1 MICLK
6 RERCFYGFLIL
17 LIGFGVTNANTELDS
32 LKQIVEILP
41 NDSIKCA
48 NLLRIA
54 DILYDGEEAIR
65 YAERALH
72 LAKKLDN
79 DPLRAKAYHR
89 AAWCYGYDEMD
100 KKNSLLDSSMQVY
113 TRLDDLR
120 GIARTYNTKAVILK
134 DYGLFDEALLAYQ
147 QALDYGITAKD
158 KKIQSTILN
167 NWCVAYNEMEQP
179 DKGLPK
185 CEEALQ
191 LHLDAPRVDPT
202 KVGRVYF
209 NLAESARLTGRT
221 NQAATYYL
229 ESFRYRKRG
238 NGLGIEENLISL
250 VNLACEAAEL
260 GKDTSNIHQQIQD
273 LGFPHIMA
281 MLDSTL
287 YFPSVQDRPTVIYTI
302 LDSRRRWQFM
312 QGNYEQAY
320 NLLSEMKSMDENTKL
335 SESSLD
341 ALADLKIKYERDQ
354 LRINLLEEEILTQEK
369 ENQVNLLLLFLGITL
384 LILAIGILIYQNR
397 QKSNRLLLAAAKQ
410 EQQIISIR
418 SMLEGQ
424 EKERAR
430 IARDLHDGLGNMLST
445 VKASVGSLQ
454 HQVSDQQ
461 TGQIYAKA
469 SEMIDEACTEVQKIA
484 HEMMPRALEKLG
496 LKKALEDLVWKMEA
510 NHDFEV
516 SFDVYGEEK
525 ILDDSSNIMIYR
537 IVQELFNNIIKYAA
551 AEEVVFQMTYSENW
565 LNLTLED
572 DGKGFDPNNLAEGKG
587 LGLKSIAFRTQYIGG
602 EYEIDSREGMG
613 TSVSINVPLVAVSS

>member
-1 MICLK
+1 MICFKWK
-6 RERCFYGFLIL
+6 RYFYSLWLLIL
-17 LIGFGVTNANTELDS
+17 GIGVVNANTELDS
-32 LKQIVEILP
+32 LKQVVVVLP
-41 NDSIKCA
+41 NDSIKCV

-54 DILYDGEEAIR
+54 DILYDGEEAIH
-65 YAERALH
+65 YAELALQ
-72 LAKKLDN
+72 LAKEMN
-79 DPLRAKAYHR
+79 NEPLIAKAYHR

-100 KKNSLLDSSMQVY
+100 KKTSLLDSSIHIY
-113 TRLDDLR
+113 SYLNDLK
-120 GIARTYNTKAVILK
+120 GLARSYSSRAVILV
-134 DYGLFDEALLAYQ
+134 DYGLFEDALLAYQ
-147 QALDYGITAKD
+147 QALDYSIEAKD
-158 KKIQSTILN
+158 ANMQATILN
-167 NWCVAYNEMEQP
+167 NWCVAYNEMGQP

-191 LHLDAPRVDPT
+191 LRLEASEVNPT
-202 KVGRVYF
+202 KLGRVYF
-209 NLAESARLTGRT
+209 NLAEAAKLTGKT

-229 ESFRYRKRG
+229 ASFRYRKRG

-260 GKDTSNIHQQIQD
+260 GRDTSNIHQQIQD
-273 LGFPHIMA
+273 LGFPHIIA

-287 YFPSVQDRPTVIYTI
+287 YFPSVSDRPTVIYTI
-302 LDSRRRWQFM
+302 LDSRRRWQLM
-312 QGNYEQAY
+312 QGHYKQAY
-320 NLLSEMKSMDENTKL
+320 DLLSEMKSMDENTKL

-341 ALADLKIKYERDQ
+341 AIADLKIKYEREQ
-354 LRINLLEEEILTQEK
+354 LKIKLLEEEILNRK
-369 ENQVNLLLLFLGITL
+369 KANQVNLLLLFLGISL
-384 LILAIGILIYQNR
+384 LVLAVGILIYQNR
-397 QKSNRLLLAAAKQ
+397 QKSNRLLLSAAKQ

-454 HQVSDQQ
+454 HQVDDQQ
-461 TGQIYAKA
+461 TGQVYAKA
-469 SEMIDEACTEVQKIA
+469 SEMIDEACTEVRKIA

-496 LKKALEDLVWKMEA
+496 LRKALEDLVWKMDT

-516 SFDVYGEEK
+516 NFDVYGEEK
-525 ILDDSSNIMIYR
+525 ALDDSSNIMIYR
-537 IVQELFNNIIKYAA
+537 IVQELFNNIIKYAEA
-551 AEEVVFQMTYSENW
+551 KEIVFQMTYSEDW

-587 LGLKSIAFRTQYIGG
+587 MGLKSIAFRTQYIGG
-602 EYEIDSREGMG
+602 EYEIDSRAGIG
-613 TSVSINVPLVAVSS
+613 TSVSVNVPLVAVK